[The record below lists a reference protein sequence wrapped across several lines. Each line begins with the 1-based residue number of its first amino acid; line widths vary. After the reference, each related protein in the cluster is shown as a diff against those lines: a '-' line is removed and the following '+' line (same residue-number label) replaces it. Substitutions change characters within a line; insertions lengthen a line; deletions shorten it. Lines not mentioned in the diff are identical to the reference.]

1 MMTAAILLGAT
12 LAIGAGYYI
21 RKRAEF
27 GGTVRPKV
35 LVLSASDT
43 HGGYFDPYVLQRYS
57 PTPVQM
63 ISEASGLA
71 CYDETLNGLQLCEL
85 LVGGDVAFA
94 APDPGQLPTI
104 KPLQQLLDEHPDC
117 KLVMLGAG
125 MNDVL
130 FGGRTIEQLM
140 TDVETAVNMILLA
153 GKTPIIRGFHNFAVT
168 TLMTVEKIAINTA
181 ANTALQ
187 TKAAAL
193 GVPFMDTH
201 SVTFNGVSDIAVD
214 GLHPTADYHQRLC
227 AFQAS
232 RLAEIAQSI

>member
-94 APDPGQLPTI
+94 APDPGQLSTI

-117 KLVMLGAG
+117 KIVFMGCGA
-125 MNDVL
+125 NDVL
-130 FGGRTIEQLM
+130 FGGRTISQLM
-140 TDVETAVNMILLA
+140 ADVTTEVNMGLLA
-153 GKTPIIRGFHNFAVT
+153 GRVPVLRGLNQFAET
-168 TLMTVEKIAINTA
+168 SLMTADKLAIVEA
-181 ANTALQ
+181 ADSALKA
-187 TKAAAL
+187 KAASM
-193 GVPFMDTH
+193 GVPFLDVH
-201 SVTFNGVSDIAVD
+201 SVSFHGISDIAAD
-214 GLHPTADYHQRLC
+214 GLHPTFEYHQRLC

>member
-1 MMTAAILLGAT
+1 MMTAAIFLGAT

-35 LVLSASDT
+35 LVISASDT

-63 ISEASGLA
+63 ISDASGLA

-130 FGGRTIEQLM
+130 FGGRSIEQMLADKEAEANM
-140 TDVETAVNMILLA
+140 TLLA
-153 GKTPIIRGFHNFAVT
+153 GRVPVIRGFHNFAET
-168 TLMTVEKIAINTA
+168 SLMTAEKIAINTA

-187 TKAAAL
+187 AKAAAM
-193 GVPFMDTH
+193 GVPFLDVH
-201 SVTFNGVSDIAVD
+201 SVEFHGISDIAAD
-214 GLHPTADYHQRLC
+214 GLHPTFEYHQRLC